1 MTAASNALNFLA
13 YQQELMNAKQR
24 QAEKAKLSKM
34 VQQSKQKLQQL
45 QAAAQN
51 VRFSGCI
58 GSVNAHE
65 YNLGSRQS

>member
-1 MTAASNALNFLA
+1 
-13 YQQELMNAKQR
+13 MNAKQR

-58 GSVNAHE
+58 GSVNAHD
-65 YNLGSRQS
+65 YNLGSR